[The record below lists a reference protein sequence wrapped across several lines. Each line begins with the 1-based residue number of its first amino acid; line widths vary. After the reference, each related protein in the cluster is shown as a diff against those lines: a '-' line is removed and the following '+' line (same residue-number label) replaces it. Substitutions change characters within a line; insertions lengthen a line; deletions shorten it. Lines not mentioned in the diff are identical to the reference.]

1 MNRAFGI
8 VAGLCWLTL
17 MVVLVQRDVVP
28 FWSAQE
34 APTTMAPSSSFQVA
48 IRNSAGTR
56 VGTTWVI
63 STPTEMI
70 TTIRSQTLIDLRTVS
85 SLLPLNGPLM
95 IVTTL
100 TYHPADTLQDF
111 KIRLDGAPIAVSLR
125 GERCGVDFACTM
137 TYGGVRQTVVL
148 DGRLSQCLA
157 ETLRPFTHLRDL
169 HVGQTWRI
177 RLLDP
182 LSLLHGQAP
191 ELKTQLVKVA
201 SRETIQHGGR
211 DVPCFRIETDG
222 AVAWANDEGRV
233 LRQDVQIPLLGTWTL
248 TDEPFDQETRH
259 AAVQWIES
267 LRATGLAAPATSE
280 E

>member
-1 MNRAFGI
+1 
-8 VAGLCWLTL
+8 
-17 MVVLVQRDVVP
+17 MVLLVRRDVVP

-34 APTTMAPSSSFQVA
+34 APSGVTPSASFQVA

-63 STPTEMI
+63 TTPTEGI
-70 TTIRSQTLIDLRTVS
+70 TTVRSQTLIDLRVVS
-85 SLLPLNGPLM
+85 ALLPFDGPLL

-100 TYHPADTLQDF
+100 TYHPADLLQDF
-111 KIRLDGAPIAVSLR
+111 KIRLDGAPVAVALR
-125 GERCGVDFACTM
+125 GERCGADFACT
-137 TYGGVRQTVVL
+137 TTFGTAKKTVVL

-169 HVGQTWRI
+169 HFGQTWRI

-182 LSLLHGQAP
+182 LSLLQGQAP
-191 ELKTQLVKVA
+191 ELKTQLVRVTA
-201 SRETIQHGGR
+201 RETISHDGQS
-211 DVPCFRIETDG
+211 VECFRIETEG
-222 AVAWANDEGRV
+222 TVAWANDQGRV
-233 LRQDVQIPLLGTWTL
+233 LRQEVQIPLVGTWTL

-267 LRATGLAAPATSE
+267 LRAAGVAAPAAPE
-280 E
+280 EEN